1 MQQLSHPQPSRKIA
15 KGGERMRIFK
25 SGEKEC
31 KMTIDKK
38 IGFAR
43 LDGGEIVRV
52 RRGNEL

>member
-1 MQQLSHPQPSRKIA
+1 MFA
-15 KGGERMRIFK
+15 KGRDRMWVFEEW
-25 SGEKEC
+25 EKEVEI
-31 KMTIDKK
+31 TIDKK

>member
-38 IGFAR
+38 IGFEC
-43 LDGGEIVRV
+43 LDREEIVRMWN
-52 RRGNEL
+52 GKKL